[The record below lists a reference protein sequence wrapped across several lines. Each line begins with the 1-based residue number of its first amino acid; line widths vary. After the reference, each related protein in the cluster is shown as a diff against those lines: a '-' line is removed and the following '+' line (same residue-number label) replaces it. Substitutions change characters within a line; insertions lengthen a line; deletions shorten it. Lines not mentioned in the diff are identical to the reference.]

1 MKVGDAVRFHQDE
14 GCEYEA
20 HILSIDAETVPP
32 LLTVEVHYDTCVV
45 ITTTTVDD
53 ANVIPLHPPTSGKE
67 LFHRLVRWGLGI
79 HGFIHVAEMAA
90 NLYEGAWIS
99 AGLSFLSG
107 GLMLAGAFIDWTH
120 HKAIPNRLPTSTSAE
135 D

>member
-1 MKVGDAVRFHQDE
+1 MK
-14 GCEYEA
+14 
-20 HILSIDAETVPP
+20 
-32 LLTVEVHYDTCVV
+32 
-45 ITTTTVDD
+45 
-53 ANVIPLHPPTSGKE
+53 GKE

-90 NLYEGAWIS
+90 NIYEGAWIS

-120 HKAIPNRLPTSTSAE
+120 HKATPDRPHASASGE
-135 D
+135 G